1 MDGESSR
8 AALRRLLRPGGRPGL
23 PRDPGKFRSA
33 GKFRTAGKLHS
44 GAKPGSAVEPGRT
57 AKPSNGG
64 KPSSEAKPSN
74 GGKPGSQGK
83 LRDAAPGAAA
93 MLAIALLTSCGG
105 SRPIIA
111 PEVRARLADD
121 VTAVRTAALRHD
133 RAASEAA
140 LATLNRDIAAAQA
153 RGDLDADYARNIL
166 GAADRVAADV
176 ATLDYPGPPRPVT
189 VTVPTPVPPPAPLPP
204 APLPPPASPSQ
215 VTIVQTPPPAPPGE
229 LPAPA
234 NTRAKTGPPV
244 NPNGNSDTNS
254 DGQGENAQG
263 GEG

>member
-33 GKFRTAGKLHS
+33 GKFRTVGKLHS
-44 GAKPGSAVEPGRT
+44 AAEPSSSVEPGRT
-57 AKPSNGG
+57 
-64 KPSSEAKPSN
+64 AKPSN

-189 VTVPTPVPPPAPLPP
+189 VTVPTPVPPPPVPPPAPLPP